1 MENLAGLGMYLVALA
16 TMGGVYAILS
26 LGLNVQWGYG
36 GMFNLGIA
44 GFFAVGAY
52 ATAILT
58 AAPAAGHVGGFALPV
73 PLGMVAAMVICGLIA
88 WPIGKITLRLQADY
102 LAIATIAVAEILRLL
117 LKNEDW
123 LTNGSLGVSRI
134 PRPFAWLPHPW
145 TEVAFLAMVA
155 ALVLGLFFLLER
167 ARRAPWGRILR
178 ALRDND
184 ASAQAAGKDTA
195 AYRLSAFVLG
205 SAIMGL
211 AGAVYAHYV
220 RYISPDAFTPLMSTF
235 IVWVMLVAGGS
246 GNNIGAI
253 LGALAIWAL
262 WSLSEMLTSMLPL
275 DWAMRAAY
283 LRIFLIG
290 LALQVILQ
298 TAPRGLFPERP
309 PPQPRSGPR
318 KDARREAH
326 REAHREP
333 PGA

>member
-1 MENLAGLGMYLVALA
+1 MENLAGLGMYLVALL
-16 TMGGVYAILS
+16 TMGGVYAILA

-52 ATAILT
+52 ASALLT
-58 AAPAAGHVGGFALPV
+58 AAPAAGHLGGFGLPV
-73 PLGMVAAMVICGLIA
+73 PVGMLAAMAISALIA
-88 WPIGKITLRLQADY
+88 WPIGRLTLRLKADY
-102 LAIATIAVAEILRLL
+102 LAIASIAVAEILRLL

-123 LTNGSLGVSRI
+123 LTHGSMGVSRI
-134 PRPFAWLPHPW
+134 PRPFAWLPQPW
-145 TEVAFLAMVA
+145 IEVAYLAMVA

-184 ASAQAAGKDTA
+184 ASAQATGKDTA

-220 RYISPDAFTPLMSTF
+220 RYISPDAFVPLMSTF
-235 IVWVMLVAGGS
+235 IVWVMVVAGGS

-253 LGALAIWAL
+253 VGALAVWAL
-262 WSLSEMLTSMLPL
+262 WSLSEVLTAMLPL
-275 DWAMRAAY
+275 DWALRAAY

-290 LALQVILQ
+290 LVLQIILQ

-309 PPQPRSGPR
+309 PPHPPSGR
-318 KDARREAH
+318 QR
-326 REAHREP
+326 P
-333 PGA
+333 PPP